1 MDVNRINYAQH
12 AVAPYWVRARP
23 RGPVAMPIEWEEL
36 SDAHCKPDRWT
47 VANAVDHVQ
56 SDWDAWS
63 GMSRRARTLPR
74 FSSLG

>member
-1 MDVNRINYAQH
+1 
-12 AVAPYWVRARP
+12 
-23 RGPVAMPIEWEEL
+23 MPIEWEEL

-63 GMSRRARTLPR
+63 GMSRRARTLPG